1 MRYLRDHWRGALSLG
16 VSLWLNG
23 LLVLVGFVLLAHL
36 LAPYA
41 NQLPGSFNAALF
53 AGAGM
58 VLSTAL
64 VIWQVTGIR
73 RALKRQEVTQ
83 QNVSR
88 RRGTF
93 VRSLL
98 VLIVAGQGLS
108 LAFHQAPALR
118 EGLELAT
125 VLEKIGHWRIALRN
139 EGRDIEITGG
149 VGAGI
154 AEDFARVLA
163 GAPKA
168 KLVHLNLQH
177 GGLISEA
184 LRLADLIR
192 GRHLDTYT
200 TDRCV
205 SACTVVYLAG
215 EKRYLRRDGQLGF
228 HAYVAPGQGG
238 SDAVQGQILAAAG
251 IKTDFIRR
259 AMLTPHDDIWYPTS
273 SELVAAQV
281 VTDVVDGGDFAS
293 SGFGATPMSD
303 GELAQQL
310 TEIRLFGVLKER
322 EPATFQEVL
331 GITRQVVNA
340 GQPVNAARGLM
351 APVLERLRD
360 KYLRY
365 ADDGAVN
372 QLYQHMIGQA
382 TTIAATDGALCYRH
396 LMSPATNAA
405 DSARIKAILGAGN
418 GSEEFDTIADLIATA
433 DPARAQPA
441 KADIAPLTQQVM
453 RQVAT
458 RHGAGLFK
466 ASFDGS
472 IADPKQ
478 GCAIVLDFFQTI
490 LAMPPDASAKLLRS
504 FAQAG

>member
-1 MRYLRDHWRGALSLG
+1 MRYLRDHWRGALSLRL
-16 VSLWLNG
+16 SLWLNG
-23 LLVLVGFVLLAHL
+23 LLALIGFVLVAHL
-36 LAPYA
+36 LAPFA
-41 NQLPGSFNAALF
+41 NQLPGSYNAALF

-64 VIWQVTGIR
+64 VTWQVIGIR
-73 RALKRQEVTQ
+73 RALQRHESLQQVT
-83 QNVSR
+83 NR
-88 RRGTF
+88 RRGTI

-98 VLIVAGQGLS
+98 ILIVAGQGLS

-154 AEDFARVLA
+154 AEDFARVLDE
-163 GAPKA
+163 APMA
-168 KLVHLNLQH
+168 QLVHLNLQH

-228 HAYVAPGQGG
+228 HAYVAPGKGG
-238 SDAVQGQILAAAG
+238 SDAVQGQILSAAG
-251 IKTDFIRR
+251 VKADFIRR

-293 SGFGATPMSD
+293 SGFGGAPMSD
-303 GELAQQL
+303 RELARQL
-310 TEIRLFGVLKER
+310 TEIRLFGVLQER

-340 GQPVNAARGLM
+340 GQPINSARSLM

-372 QLYQHMIGQA
+372 QLYQRMIQQA
-382 TTIAATDGALCYRH
+382 AAIAAADSALCYRH
-396 LMSPATNAA
+396 LMSPATSAA
-405 DSARIKAILGAGN
+405 DSARIKSILGGE
-418 GSEEFDTIADLIATA
+418 GSDDFDTIADLIASA
-433 DPARAQPA
+433 DPGRAQPER
-441 KADIAPLTQQVM
+441 ADLVPLTQQVM
-453 RQVAT
+453 RQVAM

-472 IADPKQ
+472 ITDPKQ
-478 GCAIVLDFFQTI
+478 GCRIVLDFFQTI

-504 FAQAG
+504 FARAG